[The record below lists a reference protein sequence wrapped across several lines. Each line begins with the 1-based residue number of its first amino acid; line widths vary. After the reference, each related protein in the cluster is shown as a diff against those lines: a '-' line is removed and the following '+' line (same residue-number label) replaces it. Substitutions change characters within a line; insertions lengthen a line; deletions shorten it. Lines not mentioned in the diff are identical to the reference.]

1 MWLYSSINILKQK
14 LNNYTLFL
22 TVVVL
27 TLLIILLVKYGLG
40 IDKLVYNFYAEQL
53 AKDQLQKL
61 LSAQQKWA
69 WVGYAII
76 PVMVLIRSS
85 LVALCLSI
93 GVFFYD
99 IERKIAFKKYLRI
112 ALLGEFVLVLVG
124 LFKFGYFYFIKS
136 DFTLQDLQQYYP
148 LSYINFLDRESLQP
162 WLIYPLQTLNLF
174 EVAYFLVLVYG
185 VHKLLQN
192 KFSKSLEMV
201 AVSYGTGL
209 IIWMGLIM
217 FLTLNMT

>member
-1 MWLYSSINILKQK
+1 MTFKKN
-14 LNNYTLFL
+14 NNYTLFL
-22 TVVVL
+22 TVVTL
-27 TLLIILLVKYGLG
+27 TFLITLLVKYGLG

-53 AKDQLQKL
+53 AKDQLEKML
-61 LSAQQKWA
+61 AVQQKWA

-76 PVMVLIRSS
+76 PLVVLIRSS

-99 IERKIAFKKYLRI
+99 IERKIAFKKYMRI
-112 ALLGEFVLVLVG
+112 ALKGEFVLVLVG
-124 LFKFGYFYFIKS
+124 LFKFGYFYFIKT

-148 LSYINFLDRESLQP
+148 LSYINFLDRTNLQP

-174 EVAYFLVLVYG
+174 ELAYILVLVFG
-185 VHKLLQN
+185 LHKLLKN
-192 KFSKSLEMV
+192 TFTKSLEMV
-201 AVSYGTGL
+201 TVSYGAGL
-209 IIWMGLIM
+209 LIFMGLVM

>member
-1 MWLYSSINILKQK
+1 LKK
-14 LNNYTLFL
+14 FNNYILFL
-22 TVVVL
+22 AIVVFNI
-27 TLLIILLVKYGLG
+27 LIILLIKYGLG

-76 PVMVLIRSS
+76 PLMVLIRSS
-85 LVALCLSI
+85 LVALCLNI

-99 IERKIAFKKYLRI
+99 IERKIAFKKYFRI
-112 ALLGEFVLVLVG
+112 ALMGEFVLVLVG
-124 LFKFGYFYFIKS
+124 LVKFGYFYFIKT

-148 LSYINFLDRESLQP
+148 LSYINFLDRTNLQP

-174 EVAYFLVLVYG
+174 ELAYIFVLVFG
-185 VHKLLQN
+185 VRKLLKN
-192 KFSKSLEMV
+192 TFTKSLEMV
-201 AVSYGTGL
+201 AISYGTGL
-209 IIWMGLIM
+209 LIFMGLIM

>member
-1 MWLYSSINILKQK
+1 MKIKH
-14 LNNYTLFL
+14 NNYTLFL
-22 TVVVL
+22 AVIIL
-27 TLLIILLVKYGLG
+27 TFLITLLVKYGLG
-40 IDKLVYNFYAEQL
+40 LDKLVFNFYAEQL
-53 AKDQLQKL
+53 AKDQLEKL
-61 LSAQQKWA
+61 LAAQQKWA

-99 IERKIAFKKYLRI
+99 IERKIPFKRFFRI
-112 ALLGEFVLVLVG
+112 ALMGEFVLVLVG
-124 LFKFGYFYFIKS
+124 LFKFGYFYFIKT
-136 DFTLQDLQQYYP
+136 DYNLQDLQQYYP
-148 LSYINFLDRESLQP
+148 LSYINFLDRENLQP

-192 KFSKSLEMV
+192 KFIKSLEMV
-201 AVSYGTGL
+201 ALSYGTGML
-209 IIWMGLIM
+209 IWMGLIM
-217 FLTLNMT
+217 FLILNMT